1 MATGRRTRCEPPA
14 KPFQTYI
21 PVGST
26 TTSTT
31 ATPCLEYVYLPESG
45 LASPVTEIAHRIDT
59 VPNPDL
65 AENPEAEPTI
75 QVSNSYVRSLCG
87 SMFVP
92 IGSKHNASRGFSLVI
107 NNVVTADLCHDKDAL
122 VTSEQCFKTITS
134 EEVTHDADLFPQEII
149 LKFAEHFQSNK
160 ITIDGTIKIL
170 VKLLDGTPIAARY
183 INSFRDKTVLD
194 NAQISLSCD
203 HILSNVKL
211 NNKQIIIE
219 IESVCERTEPTSCDL
234 LPTSFIVEPICD
246 EICASYQ
253 YLACKIP
260 SLEYRGDDG
269 TPTVVISN
277 PSTGSSDV
285 TPTEELGGS
294 Y

>member
-21 PVGST
+21 PLGST

-31 ATPCLEYVYLPESG
+31 PTPCLEYVYIPDSG
-45 LASPVTEIAHRIDT
+45 LASPVTEIAQRTDT
-59 VPNPDL
+59 IANPDL
-65 AENPEAEPTI
+65 DGDPNAPPTI
-75 QVSNSYVRSLCG
+75 NVVNNYVRSLCG

-107 NNVVTADLCHDKDAL
+107 NNVVTADLCHDQDAL
-122 VTSEQCFKTITS
+122 VTSEQSFQTITS
-134 EEVTHDADLFPQEII
+134 DEITHDADLFPEEIK
-149 LKFAEHFQSNK
+149 LKFADYFQTNK
-160 ITIDGTIKIL
+160 ITIDGTVKIL

-183 INSFRDKTVLD
+183 INSFRDQTILD
-194 NAQISLSCD
+194 SAEISLSCD
-203 HILSNVKL
+203 NILSKVKL

-219 IESVCERTEPTSCDL
+219 IESVCERTEPTSCDK
-234 LPTSFIVEPICD
+234 LPTSFAIEPICD

-253 YLACKIP
+253 YLACRVP
-260 SLEYRGDDG
+260 SLEYSGTS
-269 TPTVVISN
+269 TPTITVSN
-277 PSTGSSDV
+277 PSAGSSDV
-285 TPTEELGGS
+285 TPTQTGG